1 MAKTIVD
8 KTAGKAQAKQA
19 GGLKGVISR
28 SSSRA
33 AATRPSSAPRG
44 AVSSKPHGRIRT
56 FFREVRAEMKK
67 VTWPSRKDL
76 LQSTGVVIVAVI
88 IAAVY
93 IGVFDFVWSVIVR
106 AVGLG

>member
-8 KTAGKAQAKQA
+8 KSAKVPDKQS
-19 GGLKGVISR
+19 GGLKSMLSR

-33 AATRPSSAPRG
+33 AARTSAAPKG
-44 AVSSKPHGRIRT
+44 TVSVKPNGRIRN
-56 FFREVRAEMKK
+56 FLREVRVEMTK
-67 VTWPSRKDL
+67 VTWPARKEL
-76 LQSTGVVIVAVI
+76 LTMTAVVIVAVV

-93 IGVFDFVWSVIVR
+93 IGVFDFIWGVIVK